1 MRESHA
7 TLREIR
13 EQPAAVEAVLDELD
27 RRRDELRDLPT
38 SATFALVGCGSSYY
52 LAHAGAA
59 LLNRTDRAFASPGG
73 EVLLSPEQFPNQS
86 VDVVVPVSRSG
97 ESTETVRAT
106 TELRETHGASSVV
119 GITCGE
125 ASSIHDRS
133 DVPVCSPLGSEESVV
148 MTKSFSSMLVALE
161 YLALLRRDDA
171 ATKSLA
177 TRPDDCEESVE
188 RAASLA
194 EELGTQTGFEK
205 FVFLGS
211 GGLYGVAAEAMLKM
225 EEMTLSWTKAYHPL
239 EFRHG
244 PRSIADE
251 NTLVTLFVP
260 EADDLY
266 ADLVADI
273 RSQGTTVAA
282 IGPRAAI
289 DGLDADHTLCLPD
302 RDTPSLALYAPFFQL
317 LGYYAAVDRGLD
329 PDDPQN
335 LTQVVEL

>member
-1 MRESHA
+1 
-7 TLREIR
+7 
-13 EQPAAVEAVLDELD
+13 
-27 RRRDELRDLPT
+27 
-38 SATFALVGCGSSYY
+38 
-52 LAHAGAA
+52 
-59 LLNRTDRAFASPGG
+59 
-73 EVLLSPEQFPNQS
+73 
-86 VDVVVPVSRSG
+86 
-97 ESTETVRAT
+97 
-106 TELRETHGASSVV
+106 
-119 GITCGE
+119 
-125 ASSIHDRS
+125 
-133 DVPVCSPLGSEESVV
+133 
-148 MTKSFSSMLVALE
+148 
-161 YLALLRRDDA
+161 
-171 ATKSLA
+171 
-177 TRPDDCEESVE
+177 
-188 RAASLA
+188 
-194 EELGTQTGFEK
+194 
-205 FVFLGS
+205 
-211 GGLYGVAAEAMLKM
+211 MLKM

-244 PRSIADE
+244 PRSVADE

-289 DGLDADHTLCLPD
+289 NGLDADHALRLPD